1 VKHHNTTGAIMVAKT
16 QRLTRRQQRLA
27 EKGLE
32 KQNQVSKFPT
42 ISNLNFEIKR
52 IDPITANQDRTFEAY
67 RNNEN
72 LLLHGCAGTGKTFIS
87 IYLALREISDPRS
100 RKRKLV
106 IIRTAQPSK
115 QIGFLP
121 GNEKQK
127 LEVYEAP
134 YKNICSELYHRDDA
148 YDILKQ
154 KGIVEFHST
163 SFLRGTTIDDSIVL
177 VDECQN
183 QSYQEL
189 RTVITRLGDNSRMIL
204 CGDTRQDDLTSERFK
219 ETSGLRDMMRVFEE
233 MDMLETIE
241 FEIEDIVRSGFVKS
255 FIIAENKLGLY

>member
-1 VKHHNTTGAIMVAKT
+1 MVAKNE
-16 QRLTRRQQRLA
+16 RLTRRQRRLA
-27 EKGLE
+27 EKGME
-32 KQNQVSKFPT
+32 RENQVAKFPT
-42 ISNLNFEIKR
+42 MSSLHFDIKNV
-52 IDPITANQDRTFEAY
+52 DPITLNQVRAFNAY
-67 RNNEN
+67 RNDEN
-72 LLLHGCAGTGKTFIS
+72 LLLHGCAGTGKTFLS
-87 IYLALREISDPRS
+87 IYLALNEIQDKRS

-134 YKNICSELYHRDDA
+134 YKSICSELYHRDDA

-154 KGIVEFHST
+154 KGIIEFHST
-163 SFLRGTTIDDSIVL
+163 SFLRGTTIDDAIVL

-189 RTVITRLGDNSRMIL
+189 RTVITRLGDNSRIIL
-204 CGDTRQDDLTSERFK
+204 CGDTKQDDLTSERFK
-219 ETSGLRDMMRVFEE
+219 ETSGLRDMMRVFEQ
-233 MDMLETIE
+233 MDLLETIE
-241 FEIEDIVRSGFVKS
+241 FEIDDIVRSGFVKE
-255 FIIAENKLGLY
+255 FIKAENQLGLY